1 MLLGSREF
9 IERARTLRRTIG
21 GGLRQAGIMAAAGLV
36 ALRTMPARLAEDHR
50 RTMLLWE
57 RLQNNARVET
67 DLRAPQTNI
76 LRLAVPNGRA
86 EDYVQW
92 LATHGVA
99 VRASDGQAMR
109 LVVHRHI
116 DDAAIDAVSDAFEA
130 LPG

>member
-1 MLLGSREF
+1 
-9 IERARTLRRTIG
+9 
-21 GGLRQAGIMAAAGLV
+21 
-36 ALRTMPARLAEDHR
+36 MPAKLAEDHR

-57 RLQNNARVET
+57 RLQNNSRVET
-67 DLRAPQTNI
+67 DRLAPQTNI
-76 LRLAVPNGRA
+76 LRLAVRNGRA

-99 VRASDGQAMR
+99 VRASGQQAMR